1 LTDNA
6 VRFGG
11 FGTFSAGGFYAS
23 GLVGGA
29 YHTYDMDR
37 SIEFGTIDRT
47 ARGDTGAGEL
57 DVALS
62 TGYDIKAG
70 NFTFGPVSSLQ
81 YTYLNVQGF
90 NETGADSLNLD
101 VQGYNS
107 SSLLYSLG
115 AQAAY
120 RWEVTKNFA
129 VTPMV
134 SASWQHEFLQN
145 AYTINSSFNSGGG
158 SSPFGFQTSQPQQD
172 YFYAGAGVGLNFG
185 DTWEA
190 SFFWNAAAANADQTS
205 QNIFFSI
212 GAKF

>member
-1 LTDNA
+1 
-6 VRFGG
+6 
-11 FGTFSAGGFYAS
+11 
-23 GLVGGA
+23 
-29 YHTYDMDR
+29 
-37 SIEFGTIDRT
+37 
-47 ARGDTGAGEL
+47 
-57 DVALS
+57 
-62 TGYDIKAG
+62 
-70 NFTFGPVSSLQ
+70 
-81 YTYLNVQGF
+81 
-90 NETGADSLNLD
+90 

-120 RWEVTKNFA
+120 RWQVTKKFA

-145 AYTINSSFNSGGG
+145 AYTINSSFNTGGPA
-158 SSPFGFQTSQPQQD
+158 SPFGFQTTQPQQD
-172 YFYAGAGVGLNFG
+172 YFYAGAGLGLSFG

-205 QNIFFSI
+205 QNIYFSI

>member
-1 LTDNA
+1 
-6 VRFGG
+6 
-11 FGTFSAGGFYAS
+11 
-23 GLVGGA
+23 
-29 YHTYDMDR
+29 MDR
-37 SIEFGTIDRT
+37 SIEFGTIDRP

-70 NFTFGPVSSLQ
+70 NFAFGPVSSLQ
-81 YTYLNVQGF
+81 YTYF
-90 NETGADSLNLD
+90 D
-101 VQGYNS
+101 VQGYNGR
-107 SSLLYSLG
+107 SLLYSLA

-134 SASWQHEFLQN
+134 STSWQHEFLQN
-145 AYTINSSFNSGGG
+145 AYTINSSFNTGGP
-158 SSPFGFQTSQPQQD
+158 SSPFGFQTTQAQQD
-172 YFYAGAGVGLNFG
+172 YFYACAGVGLNFS
-185 DTWEA
+185 DTCEA

-205 QNIFFSI
+205 QNIYFSI